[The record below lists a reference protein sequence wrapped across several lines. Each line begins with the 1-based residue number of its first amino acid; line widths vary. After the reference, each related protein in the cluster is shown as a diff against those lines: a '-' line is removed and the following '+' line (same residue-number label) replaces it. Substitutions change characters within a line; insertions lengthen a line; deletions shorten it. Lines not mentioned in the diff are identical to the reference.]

1 MNDLAKYYSL
11 KKEITELYY
20 YFQNLHIESD
30 KGLLRDSH
38 IEAKF
43 NNDSASLKEA
53 LSKYKKLKSHFK
65 EASVIQ
71 IDKIKPRLINVDND
85 ELMQSLYKIT
95 RHTWSMPFNKGYGRR
110 LRYVVYDEFHDSVI
124 GIIGLQSPPADL
136 ACRDSLFDFSNV
148 NKLDKINQTMDIFSL
163 GSIPPYSAI
172 LGGKLVAGLAGSRTI
187 VNDYKD
193 KYANIETLIENKL
206 LSNQLVALT
215 TTSAFGKSSIY
226 NRLKFGEH
234 LIAEPIGYTKGFGN
248 LHLEQVYPKMIEL
261 LKESNLYTSGGYGHG
276 PKQRWQNM
284 TKALKIL
291 NLPNSYS
298 RHGVQREVFLYR
310 LRENLEGGMSG
321 GKFGKISAIKEKDY
335 AEFWLERWAKPRA
348 FRQSDWQTLSTEN
361 YILNALSKNTNS
373 SQ

>member
-1 MNDLAKYYSL
+1 MNDLTKYYSL
-11 KKEITELYY
+11 RNKITELY
-20 YFQNLHIESD
+20 FNHQNLNAGSD
-30 KGLLRDSH
+30 KDLLRESH

-43 NNDSASLKEA
+43 NNDSASLIEA
-53 LSKYKKLKSHFK
+53 LRKFEKLKAYFK
-65 EASVIQ
+65 EPSVIKLN
-71 IDKIKPRLINVDND
+71 KIRPILVNIDND
-85 ELMQSLYKIT
+85 PLMKSLYKIT

-136 ACRDSLFDFSNV
+136 ACRDSLFDFSKV

-172 LGGKLVAGLAGSRTI
+172 LGGKLVAGLAGSRKI

-261 LKESNLYTSGGYGHG
+261 LKENNLYTSGGYGHG

-298 RHGVQREVFLYR
+298 RHGVQREVYLYR
-310 LRENLEGGMSG
+310 LREDLEQGMSG
-321 GKFGKISAIKEKDY
+321 GKFGKITAIKEKDY
-335 AEFWLERWAKPRA
+335 SEFWLERWAKPRA
-348 FRQSDWQTLSTEN
+348 DRQSDWQTISTEN